1 MDSIN
6 CLQYKRIKR
15 NHMIHAKYMALSFVG
30 FGKSF
35 YGKKGMGI
43 TTLLKLERAAQQL
56 GRDRAARRGGG

>member
-35 YGKKGMGI
+35 YIIRYDIPLCMFI
-43 TTLLKLERAAQQL
+43 EILA
-56 GRDRAARRGGG
+56 